1 MKTVLSPSTPFEISE
16 TQLIEL
22 GAKYAQDST
31 GRVWHYCQAGGLTL
45 ARGKIN
51 VAATV
56 NAQRI
61 NLSFVTAP
69 AIGDYKVS
77 VTIGTGNAT
86 ANDYKDG
93 FLVVQDGLGEGR
105 AYPIEGHDAITASTA
120 GDFLLKEPIDTVSAI
135 TVTNVDLIK
144 NLYDDIVI
152 SVADQ
157 IDPVVG
163 VCNVELTDTYYG
175 WVQTYGACSVWMD
188 ETVAAGSAVVLG
200 SSVGGSVEAFD
211 YNSGE
216 VQLGVMGQ
224 QPGVDDEYQ
233 LLYLRL
239 EN

>member
-1 MKTVLSPSTPFEISE
+1 MKTILSPSTPYEISA
-16 TQLIEL
+16 TQLVEL

-31 GRVWHYCQAGGLTL
+31 GRVWHYCQAGGGTL

-51 VAATV
+51 VAATQD
-56 NAQRI
+56 AQRV
-61 NLSFVTAP
+61 NLSFSVAP
-69 AIGDYKVS
+69 AAGDYSVS

-93 FLVVQDGLGEGR
+93 WLVVQDGTGEGR

-120 GDFLLKEPIDTVSAI
+120 GKFLLKEPIDTAGALAEA
-135 TVTNVDLIK
+135 NVDLIK

-157 IDPVVG
+157 IDPAVG
-163 VCNVELTDTYYG
+163 VCNVALTTLYYG
-175 WVQTYGACSVWMD
+175 MVQTYGACAVLMD
-188 ETVAAGSAVVLG
+188 ETLAVGSAIVIG
-200 SSVGGSVEAFD
+200 SSTVGAVEAFD

-216 VQLGVMGQ
+216 VQLGIQGAQ
-224 QPGVDDEYQ
+224 AGVDTEYQ
-233 LLYLRL
+233 LVYLRL